1 MKNLNFLHQ
10 HLPLTDFKSQPLQ
23 PEQPDCLGFGFTD
36 LYVENATYNIAAE
49 IIA

>member
-1 MKNLNFLHQ
+1 MKNLNLLPQ
-10 HLPLTDFKSQPLQ
+10 HFPFTDFKSQPLQ

-36 LYVENATYNIAAE
+36 LYVEYATYKIAAE